1 MGRGG
6 FRGRGVEAGA
16 GGVETGRGV
25 EAGAGVALN
34 GPKILC
40 VASEW
45 NHEVEVCG
53 GLALVAGPRNG

>member
-1 MGRGG
+1 M
-6 FRGRGVEAGA
+6 GVEAGA

-25 EAGAGVALN
+25 EAGAGAGVALN